1 LWFSV
6 QIVDSESVITLSEGF
21 HLKVVYYS
29 NPLIT
34 S

>member
-1 LWFSV
+1 
-6 QIVDSESVITLSEGF
+6 VITLSEGF